1 MSNARDSLDFS
12 KPWQFSDSVLA
23 VEGDRFHVHRNILG
37 MWSPV
42 FTMMFAAGT
51 ANPFPLPGKKSAEIK
66 EMLLV
71 IYPTSGKPIDQTN
84 YAFLLDLATEY
95 KMMKLTEKCEN
106 YLILRLEK
114 ENTQFQLPRQNPFAL
129 PKGLEKGA
137 SQFLLQFHPFVP
149 DEDFI
154 DKCFEL
160 LNIGQNYR
168 LDRLQSACIEL
179 AMRFKFQK
187 LTTDSNYKNIS
198 VSNRERIFEGM
209 VRRTEEELKTKEQL
223 IKSKDDRDSRAK
235 EKAVAAIKELENII
249 YIVFVVCK
257 ANYLP
262 ATIHEKLNCISRS
275 NGELRKLAG
284 PLKDLHDK
292 LTGLCYDFGANPH
305 FSW

>member
-12 KPWQFSDSVLA
+12 KPWQFSDAVLA

-51 ANPFPLPGKKSAEIK
+51 DNLFPHPGKKSAEIK

-106 YLILRLEK
+106 YLIIRLEK
-114 ENTQFQLPRQNPFAL
+114 ENTQFQLPRQNPFDL

-137 SQFLLQFHPFVP
+137 SQFPRQFPFVP
-149 DEDFI
+149 EKHFI
-154 DKCFEL
+154 DKCLEL
-160 LNIGQNYR
+160 LNIGQNYG

-187 LTTDSNYKNIS
+187 LTTGTNYKNIS
-198 VSNRERIFEGM
+198 VSNRERILEGM
-209 VRRTEEELKTKEQL
+209 VRRTEEELKTKEQM
-223 IKSKDDRDSRAK
+223 ITSKSNQHSRANRN
-235 EKAVAAIKELENII
+235 AVAAIQELENII
-249 YIVFVVCK
+249 YIVFVACK

-262 ATIHEKLNCISRS
+262 VSIYEKLDCISCS
-275 NGELRKLAG
+275 KGELRKLAG
-284 PLKDLHDK
+284 PLRGLHDK
-292 LTGLCYDFGANPH
+292 LRELNQYT
-305 FSW
+305 S

>member
-1 MSNARDSLDFS
+1 
-12 KPWQFSDSVLA
+12 
-23 VEGDRFHVHRNILG
+23 
-37 MWSPV
+37 
-42 FTMMFAAGT
+42 MMFAAGT
-51 ANPFPLPGKKSAEIK
+51 ANLFPLPGKKSAEIK

-106 YLILRLEK
+106 YLIHRLEK
-114 ENTQFQLPRQNPFAL
+114 ENSQFQLGQNPFVIR
-129 PKGLEKGA
+129 LEKEA
-137 SQFLLQFHPFVP
+137 CQFPRQFPAFDP
-149 DEDFI
+149 EKDFI
-154 DKCFEL
+154 DKCLEL
-160 LNIGQNYR
+160 LNIGQNYG

-187 LTTDSNYKNIS
+187 LTTDTSYKNIS
-198 VSNRERIFEGM
+198 VSNRERILEGM
-209 VRRTEEELKTKEQL
+209 VRRTEEELKTKEQM

-235 EKAVAAIKELENII
+235 EKAVAAVKELENII

-275 NGELRKLAG
+275 NGEFRKLAG

-292 LTGLCYDFGANPH
+292 LTGLCYDFGANQAQLNRLPEITIILR
-305 FSW
+305 

>member
-12 KPWQFSDSVLA
+12 KPWQFSDAVVA

-51 ANPFPLPGKKSAEIK
+51 ANLFPLPGKKSAEIK

-71 IYPTSGKPIDQTN
+71 IYPTSEKPIDQTN

-114 ENTQFQLPRQNPFAL
+114 ENSQFQLGDVPMKFPFD
-129 PKGLEKGA
+129 PQK
-137 SQFLLQFHPFVP
+137 
-149 DEDFI
+149 DFI
-154 DKCFEL
+154 DKCLEL
-160 LNIGQNYR
+160 LNIGQNYG
-168 LDRLQSACIEL
+168 LERLQSACIEL

-187 LTTDSNYKNIS
+187 LTTDTNYKNIS
-198 VSNRERIFEGM
+198 VSNRERILEGM
-209 VRRTEEELKTKEQL
+209 VRRTEEELKTKEQM
-223 IKSKDDRDSRAK
+223 ITSKRDQHYRANRNA
-235 EKAVAAIKELENII
+235 EAAIKELENII
-249 YIVFVVCK
+249 YIVFVASK
-257 ANYLP
+257 AKDLP
-262 ATIHEKLNCISRS
+262 SSIYEKLDCIRRS

-284 PLKDLHDK
+284 PLRGLHDK
-292 LTGLCYDFGANPH
+292 LTELNQYTE
-305 FSW
+305 

>member
-12 KPWQFSDSVLA
+12 KPWQFSDAVLA

-51 ANPFPLPGKKSAEIK
+51 DNLFPLPGKKSAEIN

-114 ENTQFQLPRQNPFAL
+114 ENTQFQLPRQNPFDL
-129 PKGLEKGA
+129 SKGLEKDA
-137 SQFLLQFHPFVP
+137 SQFPRQSPFVR
-149 DEDFI
+149 EKHFI
-154 DKCFEL
+154 DKCLEL
-160 LNIGQNYR
+160 LNIGQNYG

-187 LTTDSNYKNIS
+187 LTTDTNYKNIS
-198 VSNRERIFEGM
+198 VSNRERILEGI
-209 VRRTEEELKTKEQL
+209 VRRTEEELKTKEQM
-223 IKSKDDRDSRAK
+223 ITSKSNQHYCANRNA
-235 EKAVAAIKELENII
+235 EAAIQELENII
-249 YIVFVVCK
+249 YIVFVACK

-262 ATIHEKLNCISRS
+262 ASIYEKLDCISCS
-275 NGELRKLAG
+275 KGELRKLAR
-284 PLKDLHDK
+284 PLKDLHKK
-292 LTGLCYDFGANPH
+292 LTELNQYTK
-305 FSW
+305 

>member
-1 MSNARDSLDFS
+1 MSTARDSLDFS
-12 KPWQFSDSVLA
+12 KPWQFSDAVLA

-51 ANPFPLPGKKSAEIK
+51 DNLFPLPEKKSAEIK

-114 ENTQFQLPRQNPFAL
+114 ENTQFQLPRQNPFDL
-129 PKGLEKGA
+129 PKGLGKEA
-137 SQFLLQFHPFVP
+137 SRFPRRFPFVP
-149 DEDFI
+149 EKDST
-154 DKCFEL
+154 DKCLEL
-160 LNIGQNYR
+160 LNIGQNYG

-187 LTTDSNYKNIS
+187 LTTHTNYKNIS
-198 VSNRERIFEGM
+198 VSNRERILEGM
-209 VRRTEEELKTKEQL
+209 VRRTEEELKTKEQM
-223 IKSKDDRDSRAK
+223 ITSKSDQHYRANRNA
-235 EKAVAAIKELENII
+235 EAAIQELENII
-249 YIVFVVCK
+249 YIVFVACK

-262 ATIHEKLNCISRS
+262 ASIYEKLDCISRS
-275 NGELRKLAG
+275 KGKLRKLAG
-284 PLKDLHDK
+284 PLRGLHDK
-292 LTGLCYDFGANPH
+292 LTELNQYT
-305 FSW
+305 S